1 MPTTISPKFL
11 EGSSYSILS
20 QAESVWKTNPD
31 TGGTTG
37 SWDTMLVT
45 DFAPNYTPTRQR
57 PSVIRNDQQVTS
69 GVRVQIACT
78 PAITVPFTR
87 TLFNPW
93 IAALINND
101 SLGNWT
107 TNKVQNATAFQAFH
121 LFQKRE
127 AGDDNYVYPGC
138 WPMGGTF
145 TLATGAFSTFA
156 FNWFAGSRGKIVGT
170 DIKDTINPAP
180 TTPIFSPIETT
191 TTVLLGGSAVAGAFS
206 ATIVFAKDGAEQLYV
221 IGDPTAKSIAVGAL
235 NITGTLQLYTEDTS
249 IFDLFDGETKQTLVI
264 QLRDDEDK
272 GYNFS
277 MPEVI
282 LSTYDDPISGP
293 GPITAT
299 ANYEANPSPYTIEI
313 EEIV

>member
-1 MPTTISPKFL
+1 MATTISKFL
-11 EGSSYSILS
+11 EGSDFSILS
-20 QAESVWKTNPD
+20 QAETIWKTNPD

-57 PSVIRNDQQVTS
+57 PPVIKNDQQVS
-69 GVRVQIACT
+69 PSVRTQIACT
-78 PAITVPFTR
+78 PATTVPFTR

-101 SLGNWT
+101 SLDTWA
-107 TNKVQNATAFQAFH
+107 TNKVQNATAFQSFH
-121 LFQKRE
+121 LLQKQQT
-127 AGDDNYVYPGC
+127 GDDNYAYPGC

-156 FNWFAGSRGKIVGT
+156 FNWFAGSRAKIAAAAII
-170 DIKDTINPAP
+170 DPINPAP

-191 TTVLLGGSAVAGAFS
+191 TTVLLGGAAVAGAFS

-264 QLRDDEDK
+264 QIRDDEAK

-299 ANYEANPSPYTIEI
+299 ANYEANPNPHTIEI